1 MERLLRQRRLI
12 QKENRRMGNS
22 ELLQRVRLRISD
34 SEINDV
40 TLQEYISTIQDRLL
54 LRLGEEKLPGAFQSV
69 CVDATVKMFRR
80 TYYEG
85 ISSENVVNMST
96 TFVEDILSEYT
107 QEISEWKVA
116 RANSGGGNKRTVKF
130 L

>member
-1 MERLLRQRRLI
+1 ME
-12 QKENRRMGNS
+12 NS

-34 SEINDV
+34 SEITDTVLN
-40 TLQEYISTIQDRLL
+40 EYISTIQDRLL
-54 LRLGEEKLPGAFQSV
+54 LRLGEEKLPDAFQSI